1 MGTCPYPYPI
11 LGTTLRAESKRHND
25 CKRLPSEEKLVEAA
39 QPVEE
44 MPVEEVPMEEA
55 PFD

>member
-44 MPVEEVPMEEA
+44 MPIEEVPMEEA